1 MYCKLFM
8 LHLATITYWTR
19 RALLPY
25 LKGFGI
31 LDTKVCSCILMQPL
45 WIAIPKM
52 FRKREM
58 FTFANSGMAY
68 KSETCWNQCF
78 LSHFSRT
85 NGAYCSSPSLPL
97 IYRQLGYTHR
107 PEKQGLRRT
116 HQRSG
121 SLAWWLLL
129 SEYKRDNSTL
139 TLITSQLWRVNHSRQ
154 GGGRVTSDMGCLSTG
169 HSGSSRS
176 VRARMCVHR
185 LGVWMLLGTS
195 HRSLTSALKPRLLL
209 LLLLPLL
216 MPLLLSNMSL
226 LFRAFHQR
234 AATCKTRRVV
244 SGELRGGSRRGGG
257 RVCKPQCPLEWGR
270 ARVCL
275 WLIGCYMCHSWCF
288 CVCV

>member
-154 GGGRVTSDMGCLSTG
+154 GGGAGNFWYGVPLN
-169 HSGSSRS
+169 RS
-176 VRARMCVHR
+176 QWQQQVSACAHVRAPTWSLDAAWHQSS
-185 LGVWMLLGTS
+185 LLDVSAQAQTAAAAAAAAADAAA
-195 HRSLTSALKPRLLL
+195 ALKHVFVIQSFPSESGDLQNTEGGVGWAPRRIAARRWARVQASVPTGVRACACLFMINRLLY
-209 LLLLPLL
+209 
-216 MPLLLSNMSL
+216 
-226 LFRAFHQR
+226 
-234 AATCKTRRVV
+234 V
-244 SGELRGGSRRGGG
+244 S
-257 RVCKPQCPLEWGR
+257 
-270 ARVCL
+270 
-275 WLIGCYMCHSWCF
+275 
-288 CVCV
+288 